1 MLVDGVGA
9 SLIAKAPYA
18 TAAAPNQNMH
28 YRDSNSNGPEGKQM
42 QVPNAR
48 AGSMKTQL
56 PGQNFQNAM
65 TEKSNAIND
74 AYDA

>member
-1 MLVDGVGA
+1 
-9 SLIAKAPYA
+9 
-18 TAAAPNQNMH
+18 MH
-28 YRDSNSNGPEGKQM
+28 YRDSNSKGPEGKQM

-56 PGQNFQNAM
+56 PDQNFQNAM
-65 TEKSNAIND
+65 TDKSNAIND